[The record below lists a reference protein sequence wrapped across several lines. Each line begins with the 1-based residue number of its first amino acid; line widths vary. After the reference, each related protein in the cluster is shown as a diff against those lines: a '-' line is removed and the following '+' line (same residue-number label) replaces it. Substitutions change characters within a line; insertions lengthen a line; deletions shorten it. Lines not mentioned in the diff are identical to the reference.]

1 MPTRILRLSALQL
14 ACCLLFSWMHASAL
28 AQPGQREP
36 AQPKPAPQ
44 KENRPATP
52 GAEYSGMYSFLRDG
66 ELVQFTVEDRGHV
79 IGFVSRY
86 ADPEGVGSF
95 LDHFFKSATLDGNK
109 LAFTTEVVQGVSF
122 EFRGMV
128 KRGEGKS
135 RADEAYY
142 VLTGTLIENTVDA
155 AKKTSSR
162 SIEVELKSFP
172 QDLASPQGEKR

>member
-1 MPTRILRLSALQL
+1 
-14 ACCLLFSWMHASAL
+14 MHATAL
-28 AQPGQREP
+28 AQPPPRGTDPQAP
-36 AQPKPAPQ
+36 SPQ
-44 KENRPATP
+44 KQKDDRQTHAVP
-52 GAEYSGMYSFLRDG
+52 GAEYSGMYRFLREG
-66 ELVQFTVEDRGHV
+66 EFIQFTVEDQGHV

-86 ADPEGVGSF
+86 ADPEGTGGF

-135 RADEAYY
+135 RADEGYY
-142 VLTGTLIENTVDA
+142 VLAGTLIENTIDA

-172 QDLASPQGEKR
+172 QDLASPRGENKVNGSFTYVIE